1 MKRITA
7 AAFAVLAVPAFAFAA
22 GAGAPYDQN
31 LVDRALPD
39 VRDPVLAEP
48 SASAGP
54 TNTARDASLPYDQN
68 MIDRALP
75 NVRDPVVA
83 DEPSASA
90 GPTNAGS
97 SGWATGPWANDYHFI
112 APAQ

>member
-1 MKRITA
+1 MKRIIAA

-22 GAGAPYDQN
+22 DASAPYDQN
-31 LVDRALPD
+31 AIDRALPD
-39 VRDPVLAEP
+39 VRTTV
-48 SASAGP
+48 
-54 TNTARDASLPYDQN
+54 
-68 MIDRALP
+68 I
-75 NVRDPVVA
+75 A

-97 SGWATGPWANDYHFI
+97 SGWATGVWANDYHFI